1 MARFAINIRVF
12 VLLGTVFLI
21 SAISAEA
28 ADVQASPVAFVYVA
42 SSSTTN
48 SNEISAFSAS
58 ANGRLLPVSGSPF
71 AANVAGGMAANGAY
85 LFGTNGIDIDS
96 FAVGPDG
103 ALSKVARVNAQQY
116 NGAACG
122 GPSPLFL
129 DPSGTTLYDVDNYGS
144 QCANNTYQSFSIES
158 TGQLKYLGAT
168 SASGPRY
175 SSRLSFIGSDLYGF
189 GSTCYHYAA
198 GIYGFHRDSSGA
210 LTLSSN
216 NPSMPTAQQGNFYCT
231 WLAASDP
238 ANHVAISVQQLSA
251 TTWAA
256 VGLPQLAIYA
266 ADSSGNLTTKSKYS
280 NMPQAAVGSVYD
292 LKISPSGKLLAV
304 AGSAGLQVFHFNGSN
319 PISHYTGLLTKDE
332 IDQMFWDNSN
342 HLYAISRSN
351 NKLFVFT
358 ITPISVTHLTGSPYT
373 VTSPQSLVVL
383 PKR

>member
-1 MARFAINIRVF
+1 MARFVINIRLF
-12 VLLGTVFLI
+12 VLLGTAFLI

-28 ADVQASPVAFVYVA
+28 AVAQVSPVAFVYVA

-58 ANGRLLPVSGSPF
+58 ANGQLLPVSGSPF

-103 ALSKVARVNAQQY
+103 ALSRVATVNAQQF

-129 DPSGTTLYDVDNYGS
+129 DHSGTTLYDVDNYGS

-168 SASGPRY
+168 SAAGPRY
-175 SSRLSFIGSDLYGF
+175 NSRLSFIGNDLYGF
-189 GSTCYHYAA
+189 GSTCYHYSA
-198 GIYGFHRDSSGA
+198 GIYGFYRDSSGT

-216 NPSMPTAQQGNFYCT
+216 NPSMPTALQGNFYCT
-231 WLAASDP
+231 WLAAADR
-238 ANHVAISVQQLSA
+238 ANHVAISVQQLSGS
-251 TTWAA
+251 TWAT
-256 VGLPQLAIYA
+256 VGLPQLATYT
-266 ADSSGNLTTKSKYS
+266 ADNSGNLSTTSKYS

-292 LKISPSGKLLAV
+292 LKMSPSGKLLAV

-358 ITPISVTHLTGSPYT
+358 ITLISVTHLTGSPYT
-373 VTSPQSLVVL
+373 VTSPQSIVVL